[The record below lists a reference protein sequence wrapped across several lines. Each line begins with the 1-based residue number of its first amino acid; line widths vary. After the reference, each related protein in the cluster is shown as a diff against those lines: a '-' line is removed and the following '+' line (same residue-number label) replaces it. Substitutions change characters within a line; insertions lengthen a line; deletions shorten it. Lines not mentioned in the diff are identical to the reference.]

1 MRLQRFS
8 PVLLLALAALA
19 ACDTNDDP
27 DTPIVSGVVVVNQGN
42 FSQGNG
48 TVTSYDPATGATVQ
62 GASLSSTLQGAL
74 VSNGLVYVTADK
86 AGRVDVFDAAT
97 LARSGAPV
105 SGLGSARYLALANNR
120 LFVSAVT
127 DDSSKGY
134 TSGGLVSVIDVT
146 SRTVVKRL
154 KFPLNTS
161 GLAVAAGR
169 VFVAV
174 GEYGSGRNVAVI
186 NPSTLTVERTIE
198 GVCDGP
204 RSLFVDDENELNVFC
219 TGTTTYDANYNVT
232 GRTNGA
238 FVVLDPASGTVKARV
253 DLGAQAGATNS
264 GQDGAFD
271 AQDDVIYY
279 VQQKTVRRFSTRT
292 NAVLGTF
299 VTPEA
304 ASILGIGAVGFDA
317 QRREL
322 HLGLYPP
329 TATFSTAATVAVYP
343 AAAPATARTTYTAGI
358 APTSIVFR

>member
-1 MRLQRFS
+1 M
-8 PVLLLALAALA
+8 
-19 ACDTNDDP
+19 
-27 DTPIVSGVVVVNQGN
+27 
-42 FSQGNG
+42 
-48 TVTSYDPATGATVQ
+48 
-62 GASLSSTLQGAL
+62 
-74 VSNGLVYVTADK
+74 
-86 AGRVDVFDAAT
+86 
-97 LARSGAPV
+97 
-105 SGLGSARYLALANNR
+105 
-120 LFVSAVT
+120 
-127 DDSSKGY
+127 
-134 TSGGLVSVIDVT
+134 
-146 SRTVVKRL
+146 
-154 KFPLNTS
+154 
-161 GLAVAAGR
+161 
-169 VFVAV
+169 
-174 GEYGSGRNVAVI
+174 
-186 NPSTLTVERTIE
+186 
-198 GVCDGP
+198 
-204 RSLFVDDENELNVFC
+204 
-219 TGTTTYDANYNVT
+219 
-232 GRTNGA
+232 
-238 FVVLDPASGTVKARV
+238 